1 MAPPPRFGCDCAS
14 KRSSCRVL
22 KGVFNS
28 HPQAVQQEQG
38 ISAGSQSTAGARAE
52 DAQTGPWRGGREEV
66 LLRGKAGKNSSEV
79 FLFPRDPIPAP
90 LALSYTHPMPAEV
103 VHWRELAK
111 MGSKIVAHVL
121 VVAVLVV
128 AEIR

>member
-1 MAPPPRFGCDCAS
+1 MLRLG
-14 KRSSCRVL
+14 L
-22 KGVFNS
+22 GV
-28 HPQAVQQEQG
+28 
-38 ISAGSQSTAGARAE
+38 
-52 DAQTGPWRGGREEV
+52 GREEV
-66 LLRGKAGKNSSEV
+66 LLSGKCGSAGKNSSEV